1 MTLPAVLGDFLA
13 AIEKRDVSALE
24 ACFTEDATYATA
36 VPLPALVGRDA
47 IVKLFGQL
55 LGGVSSASF
64 EILGH
69 SVDGDRVWTER
80 IDHFVFDDKPVSI
93 ECMGIFELEGDRIK
107 AVRDYVDMNTW
118 RERKGS

>member
-1 MTLPAVLGDFLA
+1 MSLPPVLDEFLA
-13 AIEKRDVSALE
+13 AIEKRDVEAVR

-55 LGGVSSASF
+55 LGQVGSARF
-64 EILGH
+64 EILAYA
-69 SVDGDRVWTER
+69 VDGDRVWTER
-80 IDHFVFDDKPVSI
+80 IDHFTFGDRPVSI
-93 ECMGIFELEGDRIK
+93 EVMGIFELDGDRIK